1 MSDRSPSFQ
10 IVLSGDLGRRV
21 RKGVTVVEG
30 RLKQEQ
36 KKEDRVAKSGFRNRR
51 VALKRERD
59 LRVLWHFGR

>member
-21 RKGVTVVEG
+21 RKGVTVGEG